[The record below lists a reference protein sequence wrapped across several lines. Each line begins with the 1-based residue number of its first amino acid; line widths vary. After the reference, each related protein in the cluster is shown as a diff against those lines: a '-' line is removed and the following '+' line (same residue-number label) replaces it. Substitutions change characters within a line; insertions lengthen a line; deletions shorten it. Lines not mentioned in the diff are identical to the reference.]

1 MHKILM
7 IGPQGSGKGTQAEL
21 LSEHLGI
28 PTIAMGRLLRQEA
41 KKETKLSKKIKKFLD
56 KGKLVSD
63 DITDELIRQWMQ
75 ENDSSKGW
83 ILDGFPRR
91 MHQLEQLLE
100 FEQPT
105 HAVLINLDDET
116 AVDRLS
122 ARRTCFEC
130 GKVYHLQFNPPEVEG
145 KCECGG
151 ELNHREDDKPK
162 AIRER
167 LKIYHNDTEDLIER
181 YRTMGILVE
190 VDGRPGIEEV
200 KESIIKKL

>member
-21 LSEHLGI
+21 LAEHLKI
-28 PTIAMGRLLRQEA
+28 PTIAMGRLLRQEV
-41 KKETKLSKKIKKFLD
+41 KKEGKLSKKIKKFID

-63 DITDELIRQWMQ
+63 DITDELIRQWME
-75 ENDSSKGW
+75 ENDSSQGW

-91 MHQLEQLLE
+91 MNQLEQLLE

-105 HAVLINLDDET
+105 EAVLINLDDET

-130 GKVYHLQFNPPEVEG
+130 GKVYHLKFNPPEVEG

-151 ELNHREDDKPK
+151 ELKHRDDDKPK

-167 LKIYHNDTEDLIER
+167 LKIYHSDTEDLIER
-181 YRTMGILVE
+181 YRSMGILVE
-190 VDGRPGIEEV
+190 VDGKPGIKEV
-200 KESIIKKL
+200 QESIIKKL

>member
-1 MHKILM
+1 MYKILM

-21 LSEHLGI
+21 LAEHLNI
-28 PTIAMGRLLRQEA
+28 PTIAMGRLLRQEV
-41 KKETKLSKKIKKFLD
+41 KKGLD
-56 KGKLVSD
+56 LGKEIDKYIDDGKLVPD
-63 DITDELIRQWMQ
+63 EITDKLIRQWMQ

-91 MHQLEQLLE
+91 MNQLEQLLKIDA
-100 FEQPT
+100 PT
-105 HAVLINLDDET
+105 HAVLITLDDET

-151 ELNHREDDKPK
+151 ELKHRDDDKPK

-167 LKIYHNDTEDLIER
+167 LKIYHSDTEDLIER
-181 YRTMGILVE
+181 YRSMGILVE
-190 VDGRPGIEEV
+190 VDGRPGIKEV

>member
-1 MHKILM
+1 MYKILM

-21 LSEHLGI
+21 LSEHLNI
-28 PTIAMGRLLRQEA
+28 PTIAMGRLLRQEV
-41 KKETKLSKKIKKFLD
+41 KKGSDLGKEID
-56 KGKLVSD
+56 KYIDEGKLVPD
-63 DITDELIRQWMQ
+63 EITDKLIRQWMQ
-75 ENDSSKGW
+75 ENYSSQGW

-130 GKVYHLQFNPPEVEG
+130 GKVYHLKFNPPEVEG

-151 ELNHREDDKPK
+151 ELKHRDDDQTK

-167 LKIYHNDTEDLIER
+167 LKIYHSDTEDLIER

-190 VDGRPGIEEV
+190 VDGRPGIKEV